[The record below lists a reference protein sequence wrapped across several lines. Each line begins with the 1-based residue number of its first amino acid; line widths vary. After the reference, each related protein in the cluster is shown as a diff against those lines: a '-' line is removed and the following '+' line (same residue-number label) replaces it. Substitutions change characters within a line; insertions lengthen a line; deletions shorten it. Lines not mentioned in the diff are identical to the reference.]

1 MLYYVRDKSV
11 PQYDIND
18 NTDVG
23 VLNVSKFGSQY
34 TPPKTL
40 SFNPAKRAVVLT
52 ISSDNGLFEMAHL
65 AKDGTVEVKD
75 SSVDGKRGSGQSA
88 LFVARNRFAVL
99 NKTSQVRYAIGS
111 LAMLTN
117 IIHPVD

>member
-40 SFNPAKRAVVLT
+40 SFNPAERAVVLT

-88 LFVARNRFAVL
+88 LFVARDRFAGL
-99 NKTSQVRYAIGS
+99 NKTSEVGYAS
-111 LAMLTN
+111 WSASDAN
-117 IIHPVD
+117 KHCSSS